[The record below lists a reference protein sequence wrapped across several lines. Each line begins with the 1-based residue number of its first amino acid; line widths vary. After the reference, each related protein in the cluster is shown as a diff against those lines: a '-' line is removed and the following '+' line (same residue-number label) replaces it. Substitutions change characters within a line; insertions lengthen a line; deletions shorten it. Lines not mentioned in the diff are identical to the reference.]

1 MANDEHLVP
10 LNENF
15 SATVF
20 LDKPIFLGIELMTR
34 IVEHNRF
41 DLVPLLNIT
50 EQIAP
55 DISLQIKGP
64 DYTIMMLQVRT
75 AMRESMWRPY
85 VQEDP
90 LFLQE
95 GAAHVAGHTS
105 HLMTYA
111 NATTKEG
118 KVRGA
123 LVLSQ
128 IIALLAPRAVLWC
141 PAYKL
146 SSGKAF
152 GWILEKL
159 LPANQLP
166 LPVWCR
172 FGVEQVSQ
180 SPSLARVTT
189 VGLGHVLGHEVRTPP
204 RPAND
209 AHMAVFDANNLLS
222 WIVTGANPLKA
233 GDTMGVE
240 GTEHFFRIEAAG
252 LVEGVPLLSIN
263 PGQVTAQDQ
272 VRMENPATATD
283 PRAGEQ
289 RVAGLF
295 SGLFRRR

>member
-1 MANDEHLVP
+1 MTKDTHLVP
-10 LNENF
+10 LGENF

-20 LDKPIFLGIELMTR
+20 LDKPIFLGIELMAR
-34 IVEHNRF
+34 IVEHKRF
-41 DLVPLLNIT
+41 DLVPLLNMT
-50 EQIAP
+50 EQIAG
-55 DISLQIKGP
+55 DISLHIKGP

-90 LFLQE
+90 LFLKD

-105 HLMTYA
+105 HIMTYA

-118 KVRGA
+118 KVRAA

-128 IIALLAPRAVLWC
+128 IIALLSPKAVLWC

-146 SSGKAF
+146 SSGRAF
-152 GWILEKL
+152 AWVLEKL

-180 SPSLARVTT
+180 HPSLARVTT

-204 RPAND
+204 REAADP
-209 AHMAVFDANNLLS
+209 HMAIFDANTLLS
-222 WIVTGANPLKA
+222 WIVTGANPLTA

-252 LVEGVPLLSIN
+252 EVEGHPLLSIN
-263 PGQVTAQDQ
+263 PGAVTPQDQ
-272 VRMENPATATD
+272 ARMDNPATVTD

-289 RVAGLF
+289 RAAGLF
-295 SGLFRRR
+295 GGIFRRR